1 MAPRYGEH
9 TQDVLTECGFDTEEI
24 SALRADG
31 IV

>member
-9 TQDVLTECGFDTEEI
+9 TDGVLAACGFNAEEI